1 MYTLKQSA
9 LRQLIREAKQYY
21 VAKSKQRVIV
31 RTLGSS
37 SVGYGPPAPGTQAW
51 TGIKIKP
58 YRPLDSIVLPKGVLD
73 SIIAD
78 ARDFISSEEWYTQ
91 AGIPYRRGYLFY
103 GPPGTGKSE
112 IACMIVCIVGGADP

>member
-1 MYTLKQSA
+1 M
-9 LRQLIREAKQYY
+9 
-21 VAKSKQRVIV
+21 IV

-37 SVGYGPPAPGTQAW
+37 SVGYGPTAPGTQAW

-58 YRPLDSIVLPKGVLD
+58 YRRLDSIVLPNGVLD

-78 ARDFISSEEWYTQ
+78 ARDFISSEDWYTQ

-103 GPPGTGKSE
+103 GPPGTGKSKVAWMSIR
-112 IACMIVCIVGGADP
+112 IAGGADP